1 MTLVAW
7 RLSAGAWSDGFK
19 PALGVLVVACPCPLI
34 LATPTAVIA
43 AMAWL
48 ARTGVVVKGSVALE
62 RLAVD
67 RYHRL
72 R

>member
-1 MTLVAW
+1 MLGAALITLIGW
-7 RLSAGAWSDGFK
+7 RLSAGAWSDGFR
-19 PALGVLVVACPCPLI
+19 PVGVLVVACPCPLI

-62 RLAVD
+62 PTGHD
-67 RYHRL
+67 
-72 R
+72 